1 MAVRHAVV
9 NATEQSSC
17 CYWVALHLASSLKHY
32 GSASQFFRRLTKQ
45 LLLLLKQG
53 FALAKKTTLPS
64 GLCWLPFHDD
74 WGGIFKS
81 LEKQKHMDIK
91 GGRGKLKFAMRPG
104 HYPRSLLLGH
114 TIRRNSYIK
123 LKILWFLNGRDKRI
137 YLVPLLLWLTEET
150 IQFFCRQKCIYPV
163 SLSGKSWAS
172 SSRSSPIE
180 HDPPI
185 TGLCQNLRAADRW
198 WYLNMKL
205 QH

>member
-17 CYWVALHLASSLKHY
+17 CCWVALHLASSLKHY

-91 GGRGKLKFAMRPG
+91 GGRGKLKFAVTPG
-104 HYPRSLLLGH
+104 HYPRSLPSRTHHQEKFIL
-114 TIRRNSYIK
+114 NSK
-123 LKILWFLNGRDKRI
+123 FFDFWMVETKEFILFHYCFDWQRKR
-137 YLVPLLLWLTEET
+137 YS
-150 IQFFCRQKCIYPV
+150 FFA
-163 SLSGKSWAS
+163 GKSAF
-172 SSRSSPIE
+172 
-180 HDPPI
+180 
-185 TGLCQNLRAADRW
+185 TL
-198 WYLNMKL
+198 
-205 QH
+205 